1 MENENITAVA
11 EGKPSGYKVT
21 KKDLHN
27 ANWRWLMSVCTFNY
41 QAQQGASVAYALSPV
56 LRKIYTND
64 EDYKQ
69 ALNNHFRY
77 YNTQPWLAAI
87 ILGACVAMEER
98 DGLAAADAVQDLKI
112 GTMGPLAGVGDSLLM
127 TMIPTI
133 MGSIA
138 AYMAIEGNPV
148 GAGIWFALILAIF
161 WVRMHALEF
170 GYKQGVKLVT
180 DFSEKLPNL
189 TAAASVLGLTV
200 VGCLIASVIGVTCPI
215 SFSFGDVAMEIQPL
229 LDKILPAMIP
239 AAITGS
245 AYYLLTKKNASMTA
259 LILVVIVLAMVAS
272 AAGIL
277 A

>member
-21 KKDLHN
+21 KKDLRN

-41 QAQQGASVAYALSPV
+41 QTQQGASVAYALSPV

-127 TMIPTI
+127 TMTRPSWAPSPPTWPSRATPWELAS
-133 MGSIA
+133 GSRSSW
-138 AYMAIEGNPV
+138 P
-148 GAGIWFALILAIF
+148 
-161 WVRMHALEF
+161 
-170 GYKQGVKLVT
+170 
-180 DFSEKLPNL
+180 S
-189 TAAASVLGLTV
+189 S
-200 VGCLIASVIGVTCPI
+200 
-215 SFSFGDVAMEIQPL
+215 
-229 LDKILPAMIP
+229 
-239 AAITGS
+239 GS
-245 AYYLLTKKNASMTA
+245 ACTPSS
-259 LILVVIVLAMVAS
+259 S
-272 AAGIL
+272 ATSRA
-277 A
+277 

>member
-1 MENENITAVA
+1 MENENITAA

-21 KKDLHN
+21 KKDLRN

-41 QAQQGASVAYALSPV
+41 QTQQGASVAYALSPI

-170 GYKQGVKLVT
+170 GYKQGVKL
-180 DFSEKLPNL
+180 
-189 TAAASVLGLTV
+189 
-200 VGCLIASVIGVTCPI
+200 IASVIGVTCPI
-215 SFSFGDVAMEIQPL
+215 SFSFGDVSMEIQPL

>member
-1 MENENITAVA
+1 MENENITAA

-21 KKDLHN
+21 KKDLRN

-41 QAQQGASVAYALSPV
+41 QTQQGASVAYALSPI

-180 DFSEKLPNL
+180 DFS
-189 TAAASVLGLTV
+189 
-200 VGCLIASVIGVTCPI
+200 
-215 SFSFGDVAMEIQPL
+215 
-229 LDKILPAMIP
+229 
-239 AAITGS
+239 
-245 AYYLLTKKNASMTA
+245 
-259 LILVVIVLAMVAS
+259 
-272 AAGIL
+272 
-277 A
+277 

>member
-21 KKDLHN
+21 KKDLRN

-41 QAQQGASVAYALSPV
+41 QTQQGASVAYALSPV

-112 GTMGPLAGVGDSLLM
+112 GTM
-127 TMIPTI
+127 
-133 MGSIA
+133 
-138 AYMAIEGNPV
+138 
-148 GAGIWFALILAIF
+148 
-161 WVRMHALEF
+161 
-170 GYKQGVKLVT
+170 
-180 DFSEKLPNL
+180 
-189 TAAASVLGLTV
+189 
-200 VGCLIASVIGVTCPI
+200 
-215 SFSFGDVAMEIQPL
+215 
-229 LDKILPAMIP
+229 
-239 AAITGS
+239 
-245 AYYLLTKKNASMTA
+245 
-259 LILVVIVLAMVAS
+259 
-272 AAGIL
+272 
-277 A
+277 

>member
-21 KKDLHN
+21 KKDLRN

-41 QAQQGASVAYALSPV
+41 QTQQGASVAYALSPV

-112 GTMGPLAGVGDSLLM
+112 RVRRTVNAMLKSVETATLFLMPVSSLAPQRCPRQMPKPPVKPL
-127 TMIPTI
+127 I
-133 MGSIA
+133 
-138 AYMAIEGNPV
+138 
-148 GAGIWFALILAIF
+148 
-161 WVRMHALEF
+161 
-170 GYKQGVKLVT
+170 KQ
-180 DFSEKLPNL
+180 N
-189 TAAASVLGLTV
+189 
-200 VGCLIASVIGVTCPI
+200 
-215 SFSFGDVAMEIQPL
+215 
-229 LDKILPAMIP
+229 
-239 AAITGS
+239 
-245 AYYLLTKKNASMTA
+245 TK
-259 LILVVIVLAMVAS
+259 
-272 AAGIL
+272 
-277 A
+277 

>member
-21 KKDLHN
+21 KKDLRN

-41 QAQQGASVAYALSPV
+41 QTQQGASVAYALSPV

-189 TAAASVLGLTV
+189 TAAASVL
-200 VGCLIASVIGVTCPI
+200 
-215 SFSFGDVAMEIQPL
+215 DVAMEIQPL

>member
-21 KKDLHN
+21 KKDLRN

-41 QAQQGASVAYALSPV
+41 QTQQGASVAYALSPV

-133 MGSIA
+133 MAPSPPTWPSRAIPWEPASGSRSSW
-138 AYMAIEGNPV
+138 P
-148 GAGIWFALILAIF
+148 
-161 WVRMHALEF
+161 
-170 GYKQGVKLVT
+170 
-180 DFSEKLPNL
+180 S
-189 TAAASVLGLTV
+189 S
-200 VGCLIASVIGVTCPI
+200 
-215 SFSFGDVAMEIQPL
+215 
-229 LDKILPAMIP
+229 
-239 AAITGS
+239 GS
-245 AYYLLTKKNASMTA
+245 ACTPSS
-259 LILVVIVLAMVAS
+259 S
-272 AAGIL
+272 ATSRA
-277 A
+277 

>member
-21 KKDLHN
+21 KKDLRN

-41 QAQQGASVAYALSPV
+41 QTQQGASVAYALSPV

-112 GTMGPLAGVGDSLLM
+112 GT
-127 TMIPTI
+127 

-215 SFSFGDVAMEIQPL
+215 SFSFGDVSMEIQPL

>member
-21 KKDLHN
+21 KKDLRN

-41 QAQQGASVAYALSPV
+41 QTQQGASVAYALSPV

-98 DGLAAADAVQDLKI
+98 DGLAAADA
-112 GTMGPLAGVGDSLLM
+112 
-127 TMIPTI
+127 
-133 MGSIA
+133 
-138 AYMAIEGNPV
+138 AYMAIEGNAV

-215 SFSFGDVAMEIQPL
+215 SFSFGDVSMEIQPL

>member
-21 KKDLHN
+21 KKDLRN

-41 QAQQGASVAYALSPV
+41 QTQQGASVAYALSPV

-180 DFSEKLPNL
+180 DFSEKLPN
-189 TAAASVLGLTV
+189 
-200 VGCLIASVIGVTCPI
+200 VTCPI
-215 SFSFGDVAMEIQPL
+215 SFSFGDVSMEIQPL

>member
-1 MENENITAVA
+1 MENENITAA

-21 KKDLHN
+21 KKDLRN

-41 QAQQGASVAYALSPV
+41 QTQQGASVAYALSPI

-133 MGSIA
+133 
-138 AYMAIEGNPV
+138 
-148 GAGIWFALILAIF
+148 LAIF

-200 VGCLIASVIGVTCPI
+200 VGCLVASVIGVTCPI
-215 SFSFGDVAMEIQPL
+215 SFSFGDVSMEIQPL

>member
-1 MENENITAVA
+1 MENENITAA

-21 KKDLHN
+21 KKDLRN

-41 QAQQGASVAYALSPV
+41 QTQQGASVAYALSPV

-215 SFSFGDVAMEIQPL
+215 RFSFGDVSMEIQPL

>member
-21 KKDLHN
+21 KKDLRN

-41 QAQQGASVAYALSPV
+41 QTQQGASVAYALSPV

-180 DFSEKLPNL
+180 DFSEKLPNPL
-189 TAAASVLGLTV
+189 PPPPCSASPWSAASSPRSS
-200 VGCLIASVIGVTCPI
+200 AS
-215 SFSFGDVAMEIQPL
+215 
-229 LDKILPAMIP
+229 PAR
-239 AAITGS
+239 
-245 AYYLLTKKNASMTA
+245 L
-259 LILVVIVLAMVAS
+259 AS
-272 AAGIL
+272 ASATFRWRFSRCSTRSCL
-277 A
+277 P

>member
-1 MENENITAVA
+1 MENENITAA

-21 KKDLHN
+21 KKDLRN

-41 QAQQGASVAYALSPV
+41 QTQQGASVAYALSPI

-112 GTMGPLAGVGDSLLM
+112 GT
-127 TMIPTI
+127 

-215 SFSFGDVAMEIQPL
+215 SFSFGDVSMEIQPL

>member
-21 KKDLHN
+21 KKDLRN

-41 QAQQGASVAYALSPV
+41 QTQQGASVAYALSPV

-87 ILGACVAMEER
+87 ILGACV
-98 DGLAAADAVQDLKI
+98 
-112 GTMGPLAGVGDSLLM
+112 
-127 TMIPTI
+127 
-133 MGSIA
+133 
-138 AYMAIEGNPV
+138 AIEGNPV

-215 SFSFGDVAMEIQPL
+215 SFSFGDVSMEIQPL

-245 AYYLLTKKNASMTA
+245 AYYLLTKKNASMTV

>member
-21 KKDLHN
+21 KKDLRN

-41 QAQQGASVAYALSPV
+41 QTQQGASVAYALSPV

-215 SFSFGDVAMEIQPL
+215 SFSFGDVSMEIQPL
-229 LDKILPAMIP
+229 LDKILPDRK
-239 AAITGS
+239 S
-245 AYYLLTKKNASMTA
+245 
-259 LILVVIVLAMVAS
+259 VV
-272 AAGIL
+272 
-277 A
+277 

>member
-21 KKDLHN
+21 KKDLRN

-41 QAQQGASVAYALSPV
+41 QTQQGASVAYALSPV

-180 DFSEKLPNL
+180 DFTRSFPTSLPPPPCS
-189 TAAASVLGLTV
+189 ASPWSAASSPRSS
-200 VGCLIASVIGVTCPI
+200 AS
-215 SFSFGDVAMEIQPL
+215 
-229 LDKILPAMIP
+229 PAR
-239 AAITGS
+239 
-245 AYYLLTKKNASMTA
+245 L
-259 LILVVIVLAMVAS
+259 AS
-272 AAGIL
+272 ASATSRWRFSRCSTRSCL
-277 A
+277 P

>member
-1 MENENITAVA
+1 MENENITVA

-21 KKDLHN
+21 KKDLRN

-41 QAQQGASVAYALSPV
+41 QTQQGASVAYALSPI

-189 TAAASVLGLTV
+189 TAAASVLGAHAL
-200 VGCLIASVIGVTCPI
+200 ASGHGGTTLGLWQSMSREDAAVCHGMT
-215 SFSFGDVAMEIQPL
+215 SG
-229 LDKILPAMIP
+229 IP
-239 AAITGS
+239 AYIDRIKRA
-245 AYYLLTKKNASMTA
+245 LDDEASH
-259 LILVVIVLAMVAS
+259 
-272 AAGIL
+272 
-277 A
+277 

>member
-1 MENENITAVA
+1 MENENITAA

-21 KKDLHN
+21 KKDLRN

-41 QAQQGASVAYALSPV
+41 QTQQGASVAYALSPI

-98 DGLAAADAVQDLKI
+98 DGLAA
-112 GTMGPLAGVGDSLLM
+112 
-127 TMIPTI
+127 TI

-215 SFSFGDVAMEIQPL
+215 SFSFGDVSMEIQPL

>member
-21 KKDLHN
+21 KKDLRN

-41 QAQQGASVAYALSPV
+41 QTQQGASVAYALSPV

-138 AYMAIEGNPV
+138 AYMAIED
-148 GAGIWFALILAIF
+148 
-161 WVRMHALEF
+161 R
-170 GYKQGVKLVT
+170 K
-180 DFSEKLPNL
+180 
-189 TAAASVLGLTV
+189 SVV
-200 VGCLIASVIGVTCPI
+200 
-215 SFSFGDVAMEIQPL
+215 
-229 LDKILPAMIP
+229 
-239 AAITGS
+239 
-245 AYYLLTKKNASMTA
+245 
-259 LILVVIVLAMVAS
+259 
-272 AAGIL
+272 
-277 A
+277 